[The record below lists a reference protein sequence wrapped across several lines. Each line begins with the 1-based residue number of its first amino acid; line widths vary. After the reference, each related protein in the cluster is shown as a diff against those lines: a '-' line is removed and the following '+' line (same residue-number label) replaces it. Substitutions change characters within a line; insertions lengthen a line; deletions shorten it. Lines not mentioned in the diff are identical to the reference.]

1 MAYVTIVRCGW
12 SDFGKG
18 YAFLKYFSP
27 SAAFWHLCRADM
39 TSAQWLEV
47 DGVVAIDS
55 EEEILQLHDLDAISD
70 TIGGATIQ
78 RLFATL
84 LREANTPT
92 L

>member
-1 MAYVTIVRCGW
+1 
-12 SDFGKG
+12 
-18 YAFLKYFSP
+18 
-27 SAAFWHLCRADM
+27 M